1 MDTYFDFFAKIIIS
15 FLGVSLFRSI
25 SYSVDRYY
33 LNNEHL
39 RDIYEKKLDLYKQ
52 LYFAIV
58 ANPLGKPVDKSQG
71 IDFVKK
77 FVVDLNC
84 SDELFLLVSPELL
97 KWFKLYSNK
106 EEEKYFSYIKDTV
119 NYDFNHIKH
128 KLGYESELKVENRT
142 YFVIVG
148 VLSLTVSTTF
158 SWIERVSGLKH
169 YDYNSLIFL
178 TLLTFSLL
186 FAGFYYLY
194 RKYPF
199 LYRGNKK

>member
-148 VLSLTVSTTF
+148 VLSLIVSTAF
-158 SWIERVSGLKH
+158 SWMERVSGLKH

-186 FAGFYYLY
+186 FAGLYYLY